1 MYEYLIYWFRRERS
15 KYFKILLNLFV
26 LEAARKEKVII
37 SMIPERRKGSQ
48 QPIVLIQI
56 RKICAIF
63 ARQLRRQNFATSIQS
78 TTTREFAVH
87 TFALTKRR
95 FRKIREDKY
104 IIMAEEILSLN
115 PNK

>member
-1 MYEYLIYWFRRERS
+1 MYEYILLYWFRRERS

-63 ARQLRRQNFATSIQS
+63 ARQLRRQNFPQVRDIDSKHHNKRIRGSHFRSDQTPLSEN
-78 TTTREFAVH
+78 TRGQ
-87 TFALTKRR
+87 
-95 FRKIREDKY
+95 I
-104 IIMAEEILSLN
+104 
-115 PNK
+115 